1 MTGVAL
7 DHVSSLLKYYLGKTR
22 DKSTF
27 SEIEK
32 RPIDVWEE
40 GVLTSDVSLTPKN
53 IYFLQLIICCC
64 CWFELSMSSLNTIE
78 L

>member
-1 MTGVAL
+1 M
-7 DHVSSLLKYYLGKTR
+7 KR

-27 SEIEK
+27 PEIEK
-32 RPIDVWEE
+32 HPIDVWKE
-40 GVLTSDVSLTPKN
+40 GVLTCDVSLTLKN

-64 CWFELSMSSLNTIE
+64 WFELGMSSMNMIE